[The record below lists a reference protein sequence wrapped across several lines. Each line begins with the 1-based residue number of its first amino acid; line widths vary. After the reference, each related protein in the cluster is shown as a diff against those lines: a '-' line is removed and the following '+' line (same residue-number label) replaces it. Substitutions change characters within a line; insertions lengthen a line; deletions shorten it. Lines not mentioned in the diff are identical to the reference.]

1 MELHPRMIPL
11 TYGIM
16 GKGKMWRGHL
26 RAFTVPLSLA
36 RLLPKSSLCPVPSVR
51 PILVSYSF
59 CRHTHH
65 SSWPIS
71 SSLSPSLS
79 LRDDWRSAS
88 HLNSGVFMYA
98 GETEETKG
106 LSLAQQRQAQSQA
119 GLWRPSLGGK
129 SSESWGYL
137 SRGLNEVR
145 MDSHTEIWD
154 EDILG
159 RRNSKHKGLEP
170 GRP

>member
-1 MELHPRMIPL
+1 MHDTPDLWDHGE
-11 TYGIM
+11 
-16 GKGKMWRGHL
+16 GKNAKGPHQG
-26 RAFTVPLSLA
+26 FTAPLSLA
-36 RLLPKSSLCPVPSVR
+36 RLLPKSSLCSVP
-51 PILVSYSF
+51 
-59 CRHTHH
+59 

-79 LRDDWRSAS
+79 LRDDWLPAS
-88 HLNSGVFMYA
+88 HLNSGVQWQA
-98 GETEETKG
+98 GCVHVCRWERRDKR
-106 LSLAQQRQAQSQA
+106 LSLAQQRKAQSQA
-119 GLWRPSLGGK
+119 GLWRPSLGRK

-145 MDSHTEIWD
+145 IDSHTDIWD

-159 RRNSKHKGLEP
+159 TRNSKHKGLAP